1 MYLPG
6 LKWGKSTDRR
16 TTRVVH
22 LVGQLDV
29 GGMEK
34 LLVEF
39 ARHADRKEFDLHF
52 LCLGNRGPIAD
63 EIEQLGWPVTALEMK
78 GLSPGVYLRLAK
90 QLRRMQAD
98 VLHTHNTRPLI
109 VGGLSAR
116 LAGVSRVI
124 HTRHGQR
131 AVNSR
136 RQKLAFRLAS
146 MTLNRFICVSQDS
159 ADLTAAEGVSS
170 KRIGTIW
177 NGIDT
182 ERFQPGRDL
191 RGPVVA
197 VGRLSPEKD
206 FATLIRAAA
215 IAIRQDPSFRL
226 EIAGDG
232 VCMPALKDLI
242 DQLGISDQS
251 VRLLGPVQDIP
262 GLLSRASVFALS
274 SLTEGVSLAIMEA
287 MASGLP
293 VVATRVGGNPEV
305 IADGETGLLV
315 PHSDPESFATALLAL
330 WQNPNERQRM
340 GDRGRLRAT
349 EQFDV
354 RRMIASYERLYRA
367 NTIS

>member
-1 MYLPG
+1 MHLPS
-6 LKWGKSTDRR
+6 LKRGKSTERR

-78 GLSPGVYLRLAK
+78 GLSLGLYLRLAK
-90 QLRRMQAD
+90 RLRRMQAD
-98 VLHTHNTRPLI
+98 AVHTHNTRPLI

-177 NGIDT
+177 NGIDI
-182 ERFQPGRDL
+182 ERFQPGRGS

-215 IAIRQDPSFRL
+215 IASRRDPSFRL

-232 VCMPALKDLI
+232 VCMPALRDLI
-242 DQLGISDQS
+242 NQLGLNDSGI
-251 VRLLGPVQDIP
+251 RLLGPVQDIP
-262 GLLSRASVFALS
+262 GLLSRASAFALS

-305 IADGETGLLV
+305 IADGVTGLLV
-315 PHSDPESFATALLAL
+315 PPSDPEALAAALLAV
-330 WQNPNERQRM
+330 WQNPDERLRM
-340 GDRGRLRAT
+340 GERGRSRAA

-354 RRMIASYERLYRA
+354 RRMIASYERLYRGDLLP
-367 NTIS
+367 